1 MKINDI
7 AMLILAVAVVSG
19 IVWFLNNV
27 IMYNQ
32 IILGG

>member
-1 MKINDI
+1 MKISDI
-7 AMLILAVAVVSG
+7 GMFILAVAVVSG

-32 IILGG
+32 IIIGG

>member
-1 MKINDI
+1 MKASDI
-7 AMLILAVAVVSG
+7 GMFILAVAVVSG